1 MKKIEKKNMQTF
13 KIIFLL
19 FNHEIT
25 SLIKLSF
32 SFYGPVKVYVHANL
46 KTVSVTT

>member
-25 SLIKLSF
+25 SLIKLF